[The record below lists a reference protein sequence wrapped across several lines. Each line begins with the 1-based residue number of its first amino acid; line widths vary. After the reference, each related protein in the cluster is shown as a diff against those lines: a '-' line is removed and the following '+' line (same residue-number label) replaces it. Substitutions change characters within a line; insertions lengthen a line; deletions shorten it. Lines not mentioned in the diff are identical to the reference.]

1 MAFYPFRTSRYVSRD
16 PILQTGKPDDY
27 IPMSPMANVGSR
39 WSLVGITLPEYVSL
53 SKPKFSWSIHRVD
66 IHRVDIYRVD
76 THRVDI
82 YRWASIGWTSIGW
95 TSIGWSVHRVDIIYR
110 VDIHRVDIYRVG
122 IHRVDIHR
130 VFASLELSQGMGGAL
145 WRSPVCTP

>member
-16 PILQTGKPDDY
+16 PILQKGKPDDY
-27 IPMSPMANVGSR
+27 IPMSPMANVGSK

-53 SKPKFSWSIHRVD
+53 SKPKFSWSIQRVD

-82 YRWASIGWTSIGW
+82 YRVGI
-95 TSIGWSVHRVDIIYR
+95 HRVDIIY
-110 VDIHRVDIYRVG
+110 
-122 IHRVDIHR
+122 RVDIHR

-145 WRSPVCTP
+145 WRYPVCTP

>member
-1 MAFYPFRTSRYVSRD
+1 
-16 PILQTGKPDDY
+16 
-27 IPMSPMANVGSR
+27 MSPMANEGSR

-66 IHRVDIYRVD
+66 IHRVDIYRV
-76 THRVDI
+76 
-82 YRWASIGWTSIGW
+82 
-95 TSIGWSVHRVDIIYR
+95 
-110 VDIHRVDIYRVG
+110 G

-145 WRSPVCTP
+145 WRSLVCTP